1 LWAVLELH
9 GWSVGF
15 FSSSFLVLSLGEV
28 YIVIQSSL
36 LAAGMVLSVELYH
49 FWPDF
54 CICGCGFLSYY
65 HGLLWS
71 LLCLQGVLS
80 CGLFLFFVKTLWVF
94 ILVASSICSTGALK
108 IVVTENLTGDLI
120 GWDSGRSYLWEN
132 LQRFQLGE
140 SYIWGRII
148 IVRSWE
154 LVVVATLNL
163 LGNWQSYG
171 RTKL

>member
-1 LWAVLELH
+1 MV
-9 GWSVGF
+9 GWLVF
-15 FSSSFLVLSLGEV
+15 FLRLFFVLSLGEV
-28 YIVIQSSL
+28 YIVIHSSL

-54 CICGCGFLSYY
+54 RICWCGFLSYY

-80 CGLFLFFVKTLWVF
+80 CGLFLFFVKTLGFYSGCIKYLQHW
-94 ILVASSICSTGALK
+94 SS
-108 IVVTENLTGDLI
+108 ENCGH
-120 GWDSGRSYLWEN
+120 WE
-132 LQRFQLGE
+132 LDRWSDQERQRKKLFVGE
-140 SYIWGRII
+140 FAKVPIRPCESFIWGRIR

-171 RTKL
+171 RRKL